1 MRKFMIA
8 AASVAALLTLP
19 SLADA
24 QSNNTMTGAVGG
36 AVTGAIVGGPVGAV
50 VGGAV
55 GATVGSAADANQN
68 QRGTVVVEEPAS
80 REKTCIVENGVE
92 RCREVIR

>member
-1 MRKFMIA
+1 MRKVLIA
-8 AASVAALLTLP
+8 AASVAVLLTLP
-19 SLADA
+19 SLANA
-24 QSNNTMTGAVGG
+24 QNNTMTGAVGG
-36 AVTGAIVGGPVGAV
+36 AVTGAIVGGPIGAA

-68 QRGTVVVEEPAS
+68 RSGTVVVEEPAA
-80 REKTCIVENGVE
+80 REKTCVVENGVE

>member
-1 MRKFMIA
+1 MRRYLIA
-8 AASVAALLTLP
+8 AASVAALLALP
-19 SLADA
+19 SLASA
-24 QSNNTMTGAVGG
+24 QNNTMTGAVGG

-55 GATVGSAADANQN
+55 GATVGSAADANQQQN
-68 QRGTVVVEEPAS
+68 STVVVEPSA
-80 REKTCIVENGVE
+80 RERTCVVENGVE